1 MDRDELDDLL
11 TPAPAAT
18 PSGLRLEWREA
29 AARRIRRR
37 GRVRRLAWTLAL
49 AASFLGGMAAMRWLP
64 AGRRASPPVDD
75 FTIRIVPER
84 PREFDPPGERDSK
97 ALEEPDPLALA
108 SRAVETEWQAFDSK
122 EKRAVLYFQ
131 AGSLYRSV
139 GDLESALRCYRQAL
153 DACTPEE
160 LEVRPGDDWLVA
172 NLKEARRQGDE

>member
-1 MDRDELDDLL
+1 MDSEELDELL
-11 TPAPAAT
+11 TPAPSAT
-18 PSGLRLEWREA
+18 PSGLRLDWRET

-37 GRVRRLAWTLAL
+37 GRVRRLAWTLTL
-49 AASFLGGMAAMRWLP
+49 AASFLGGMAAMRWLVPGQENAPP
-64 AGRRASPPVDD
+64 ADLAARM
-75 FTIRIVPER
+75 EQQEL
-84 PREFDPPGERDSK
+84 PREQPDGLVKPSET
-97 ALEEPDPLALA
+97 EEEADPLALA
-108 SRAVETEWQAFDSK
+108 SRAVDTEWRAFDSM